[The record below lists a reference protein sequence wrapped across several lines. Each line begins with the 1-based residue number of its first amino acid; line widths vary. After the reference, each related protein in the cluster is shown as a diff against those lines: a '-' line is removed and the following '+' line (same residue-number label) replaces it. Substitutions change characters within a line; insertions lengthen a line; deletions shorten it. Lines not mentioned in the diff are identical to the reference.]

1 MRVRRKFR
9 TTTTGCYW
17 TCRAFAGIFDWAYGQ
32 RPPMP
37 SCPSLEN
44 ASAAKQLSYLETGR
58 SLQSTSCTEFA
69 IRRLGEERYAPAADV
84 LLSLLDFESPSAL

>member
-1 MRVRRKFR
+1 
-9 TTTTGCYW
+9 
-17 TCRAFAGIFDWAYGQ
+17 
-32 RPPMP
+32 MP